1 MSSPSES
8 VASGSAAHSSSK
20 TSPAAEASAE
30 DGCEGHAREPEE
42 EGAGS
47 DADGGRT
54 PAQRLWRIVRAV
66 LRPLRPLVRFLR
78 HLPDRLLHA
87 RRRRRAVERVREAP
101 RPDSVLFVCVG
112 NICRSPYAERA
123 LRQALSPELRSSIEL
138 RSAGLGGWDQPS
150 PAEAVAEA
158 ERRGVD
164 LTEHRSRVLTYD
176 LVDSTDLFL
185 VTADHQ
191 ARKLER
197 SYGIAPERI
206 IHLGDLDPRP
216 IRTRTVVD
224 PWGKEADVFRR
235 SYDRIDRCL
244 DHLVR
249 LLSPGP
255 ER

>member
-1 MSSPSES
+1 MSKAPPSAK
-8 VASGSAAHSSSK
+8 ASGEESCK
-20 TSPAAEASAE
+20 
-30 DGCEGHAREPEE
+30 GHAPTGATEPATHTSEATGPVSVSGD
-42 EGAGS
+42 GAGEDTGRS
-47 DADGGRT
+47 GAD
-54 PAQRLWRIVRAV
+54 RLSGVVRPVLEPVRAV
-66 LRPLRPLVRFLR
+66 VRFLR
-78 HLPDRLLHA
+78 HLPDRLLHS
-87 RRRRRAVERVREAP
+87 RRRRRTVERLGKVS

-123 LRQALSPELRSSIEL
+123 LRQALSPELRSAIEL

-150 PAEAVAEA
+150 PAKAVAEA
-158 ERRGVD
+158 KRRGVD

-185 VTADHQ
+185 VTAVHQ
-191 ARKLER
+191 ARTLQR

-216 IRTRTVVD
+216 IRVRTVVD
-224 PWGKEADVFRR
+224 PWGKELDVFRR

-249 LLSPGP
+249 LLDPDSEG
-255 ER
+255 

>member
-8 VASGSAAHSSSK
+8 VASDSAGHSSSK
-20 TSPAAEASAE
+20 ASPSAKAAGEESCKGHAPEGEGTESGADEGRSAAERVWSVV
-30 DGCEGHAREPEE
+30 
-42 EGAGS
+42 
-47 DADGGRT
+47 RT
-54 PAQRLWRIVRAV
+54 ALG
-66 LRPLRPLVRFLR
+66 PLRPLARFLR
-78 HLPDRLLHA
+78 HLPDRLLHS
-87 RRRRRAVERVREAP
+87 RRRRRSVERLRRAP

-123 LRQALSPELRSSIEL
+123 LRQALSPQLRSAIEL

-185 VTADHQ
+185 VTAVHQ

-206 IHLGDLDPRP
+206 IHLGDLDPQP
-216 IRTRTVVD
+216 VRTRTVVD
-224 PWGKEADVFRR
+224 PWGEEPEVFRR
-235 SYDRIDRCL
+235 SYDRIDRCV
-244 DHLVR
+244 DELVR
-249 LLSPGP
+249 LLDPQP
-255 ER
+255 EN